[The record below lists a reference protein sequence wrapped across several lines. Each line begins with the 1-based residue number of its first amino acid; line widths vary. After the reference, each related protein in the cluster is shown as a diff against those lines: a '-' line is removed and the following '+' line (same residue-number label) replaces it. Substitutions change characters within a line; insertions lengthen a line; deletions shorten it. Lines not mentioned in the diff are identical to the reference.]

1 MAFHIYYKL
10 NMDKDK
16 YIFKEIP
23 DINNAQKKI
32 DEEENNN
39 ANKNFEI
46 FNEENGEE
54 HDKLDQDKRRKSE
67 NIQKRIKNISKNMQK
82 RIENLEKDNKNVQMR
97 LENIEKDNK
106 NIEKVIENIEKRI
119 EDLRARIENIFLR
132 NTFINLDC
140 QEDNNYDNEYLND
153 DLEEIEV
160 DEESSKKLDN
170 KDCLICLE
178 KFLIKDKICYLP
190 CNHLFH
196 SICIKNWIKIKKECP
211 LCKRSIFNK

>member
-1 MAFHIYYKL
+1 MLK
-10 NMDKDK
+10 
-16 YIFKEIP
+16 
-23 DINNAQKKI
+23 KKI

-106 NIEKVIENIEKRI
+106 NIEKVIENIENRI

-153 DLEEIEV
+153 DLEEIEI

-211 LCKRSIFNK
+211 LCKRSISNK

>member
-1 MAFHIYYKL
+1 
-10 NMDKDK
+10 MDKDK

-23 DINNAQKKI
+23 DINNDQKKT
-32 DEEENNN
+32 DEEENNT
-39 ANKNFEI
+39 ANKDFEI
-46 FNEENGEE
+46 FNGENGEE
-54 HDKLDQDKRRKSE
+54 HDKLDQEKRRKSE
-67 NIQKRIKNISKNMQK
+67 NIQKRIKNLEKGSKNMQK

-211 LCKRSIFNK
+211 LCKRAISNK

>member
-1 MAFHIYYKL
+1 MK
-10 NMDKDK
+10 
-16 YIFKEIP
+16 
-23 DINNAQKKI
+23 
-32 DEEENNN
+32 
-39 ANKNFEI
+39 
-46 FNEENGEE
+46 
-54 HDKLDQDKRRKSE
+54 
-67 NIQKRIKNISKNMQK
+67 
-82 RIENLEKDNKNVQMR
+82 

-211 LCKRSIFNK
+211 LCKISIFNK

>member
-1 MAFHIYYKL
+1 
-10 NMDKDK
+10 MDKDT

-23 DINNAQKKI
+23 DINNDQKNI
-32 DEEENNN
+32 NEEDNNT

-54 HDKLDQDKRRKSE
+54 HDKSDQEKRRKSK

-153 DLEEIEV
+153 DLEEIEI

-211 LCKRSIFNK
+211 LCKISIFNK